1 MLVVDC
7 ITNLADAPQSPALE
21 RVASSPS
28 GSPVG
33 HRKGSFSAA
42 AQMFLESRKRQFG
55 SDMEV
60 LVRALCAQRGWNALV
75 SRRKRGCLACAIR
88 EAGALGWKVIVRVE

>member
-1 MLVVDC
+1 VLVVDC

-42 AQMFLESRKRQFG
+42 AQMFLESRMRQFG
-55 SDMEV
+55 SVEIPQEAFIQ
-60 LVRALCAQRGWNALV
+60 ALKMGD
-75 SRRKRGCLACAIR
+75 
-88 EAGALGWKVIVRVE
+88 E